1 MEIIMNSND
10 LYNNL
15 KELWEEFDS
24 NHNVFVDKGNKAAG
38 SRARKAIGEIK
49 KLVTEYRKASV
60 SECIMNIASLAGHLA
75 FGLIAFS
82 FLVKDI
88 FWLRIVSILASLFSV
103 FYNYLIPLEPMWLA
117 INWNFIF
124 IAVNLYH
131 IAVILYEKREVKMDA
146 KNQELYDTLF
156 SEMTPVEYL
165 KISRAAKW
173 ELVKA
178 GERIITQGMPVPDL
192 YLIYNGTVDVIVDNE
207 QIAELKD
214 GEFVGEMS
222 FLTEK
227 VATAT
232 CKVKY
237 DAQCLVW
244 KQKEFKELLKRNPS
258 LYFTIQ
264 SVLSSQVSDKLVKSS
279 K

>member
-1 MEIIMNSND
+1 
-10 LYNNL
+10 
-15 KELWEEFDS
+15 
-24 NHNVFVDKGNKAAG
+24 
-38 SRARKAIGEIK
+38 
-49 KLVTEYRKASV
+49 
-60 SECIMNIASLAGHLA
+60 MNIATLAGHLA

-131 IAVILYEKREVKMDA
+131 IAVILYEKREVKMDD

-178 GERIITQGMPVPDL
+178 GQRIITQGMPVPDL
-192 YLIYNGTVDVIVDNE
+192 YLIYNGTVDVVVDNE

-264 SVLSSQVSDKLVKSS
+264 SVLSAQVSDKLVSSS
-279 K
+279 KK

>member
-1 MEIIMNSND
+1 
-10 LYNNL
+10 
-15 KELWEEFDS
+15 
-24 NHNVFVDKGNKAAG
+24 
-38 SRARKAIGEIK
+38 
-49 KLVTEYRKASV
+49 
-60 SECIMNIASLAGHLA
+60 MNIATFAGHLA

-88 FWLRIVSILASLFSV
+88 FWLRILSILASLFSV
-103 FYNYLIPLEPMWLA
+103 FYNYTIPTEPMWLA

-124 IAVNLYH
+124 VGDNLYH
-131 IAVILYEKREVKMDA
+131 IGIILYEKREVKMDE
-146 KNQELYDTLF
+146 KDEELYQTLF
-156 SEMTPVEYL
+156 KEMSPVEYL

-173 ELVKA
+173 ETLKP
-178 GERIITQGMPVPDL
+178 GKRIITQGMPVPDL
-192 YLIYNGTVDVIVDNE
+192 YLIYNGTVDITIDNE
-207 QIAELKD
+207 HIAQLKD

-237 DAQCLVW
+237 EAQCLVW
-244 KQKEFKELLKRNPS
+244 KQREFKELLKRNPS

-264 SVLSSQVSDKLVKSS
+264 SVLSAQVSDKLVSS
-279 K
+279 TKK

>member
-1 MEIIMNSND
+1 
-10 LYNNL
+10 
-15 KELWEEFDS
+15 
-24 NHNVFVDKGNKAAG
+24 
-38 SRARKAIGEIK
+38 
-49 KLVTEYRKASV
+49 
-60 SECIMNIASLAGHLA
+60 MNIATLAGHLA

-88 FWLRIVSILASLFSV
+88 FWLRILSILASLFSV
-103 FYNYLIPLEPMWLA
+103 FYNYTIPTEPMWLA

-124 IAVNLYH
+124 VGVNLYH
-131 IAVILYEKREVKMDA
+131 IGIILYEKREVKMDE
-146 KNQELYDTLF
+146 KDEELYQTLF
-156 SEMTPVEYL
+156 KEMSPVEYL

-173 ELVKA
+173 ETLKP
-178 GERIITQGMPVPDL
+178 GKRIITQGMPVPDL
-192 YLIYNGTVDVIVDNE
+192 YLIYNGTVDVTIDNE
-207 QIAELKD
+207 HIAQLKD

-237 DAQCLVW
+237 EAQCLVW
-244 KQKEFKELLKRNPS
+244 KQREFKELLKRNPS

-264 SVLSSQVSDKLVKSS
+264 SVLSAQVSDKLVSS
-279 K
+279 TKK

>member
-1 MEIIMNSND
+1 
-10 LYNNL
+10 
-15 KELWEEFDS
+15 
-24 NHNVFVDKGNKAAG
+24 
-38 SRARKAIGEIK
+38 
-49 KLVTEYRKASV
+49 
-60 SECIMNIASLAGHLA
+60 MNIASIAGHLA

-88 FWLRIVSILASLFSV
+88 FWLRIVSIIASLFSV
-103 FYNYLIPLEPMWLA
+103 FYNYVIPLEPMWLA

-124 IAVNLYH
+124 IAVNIYH
-131 IAVILYEKREVKMDA
+131 IAIILYEKREVKMDD

-173 ELVKA
+173 ELVKS
-178 GERIITQGMPVPDL
+178 GQKIITQGMPVPDL
-192 YLIYNGTVDVIVDNE
+192 YLIYNGTVDVLVDNE

-244 KQKEFKELLKRNPS
+244 KQKEFKELLKCNPS

-264 SVLSSQVSDKLVKSS
+264 SVLSSQVSDKLVKST

>member
-1 MEIIMNSND
+1 
-10 LYNNL
+10 
-15 KELWEEFDS
+15 
-24 NHNVFVDKGNKAAG
+24 
-38 SRARKAIGEIK
+38 
-49 KLVTEYRKASV
+49 
-60 SECIMNIASLAGHLA
+60 MNIATLAGHLA

-88 FWLRIVSILASLFSV
+88 FWLRIVSIAASLFSV
-103 FYNYLIPLEPMWLA
+103 LYNYIIPAEPMWLA
-117 INWNFIF
+117 INWNFVF

-131 IAVILYEKREVKMDA
+131 IAVILYEKREVKMDE

-156 SEMTPVEYL
+156 KEMTPVEYL

-178 GERIITQGMPVPDL
+178 GQRIITQGMPVPDL

-207 QIAELKD
+207 EIAELKD

-264 SVLSSQVSDKLVKSS
+264 SVLSAQVSDKLVSSS
-279 K
+279 KK

>member
-1 MEIIMNSND
+1 
-10 LYNNL
+10 
-15 KELWEEFDS
+15 
-24 NHNVFVDKGNKAAG
+24 
-38 SRARKAIGEIK
+38 
-49 KLVTEYRKASV
+49 
-60 SECIMNIASLAGHLA
+60 MNIATLAGHLA

-88 FWLRIVSILASLFSV
+88 FWLRIVSIAASLFSV
-103 FYNYLIPLEPMWLA
+103 LYNYIIPAEPMWLA
-117 INWNFIF
+117 INWNFVF

-131 IAVILYEKREVKMDA
+131 IAVILYEKREVKMDD

-156 SEMTPVEYL
+156 KEMTPVEYL

-178 GERIITQGMPVPDL
+178 GQRIITQGMPVPDL
-192 YLIYNGTVDVIVDNE
+192 YLIYNGTVDVLVDNE

-232 CKVKY
+232 CKVRY

-264 SVLSSQVSDKLVKSS
+264 SVLSSQVSDKLVKST